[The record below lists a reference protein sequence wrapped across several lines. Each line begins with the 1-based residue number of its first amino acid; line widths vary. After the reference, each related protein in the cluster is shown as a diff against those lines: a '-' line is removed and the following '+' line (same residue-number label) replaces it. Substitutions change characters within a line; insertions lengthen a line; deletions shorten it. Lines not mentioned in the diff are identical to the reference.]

1 MAQQP
6 ETKCSEAFG
15 KHDAS
20 IYEVT
25 GNIVRSKKSNH
36 GAVYGSKA
44 VAKGIYEWV
53 VKYETGTRCCG
64 GIGIA
69 SHHSSINDLGY
80 NKANSIC
87 FFHQKSHSNRK
98 RWNFTGN
105 MKEESVQSKLNSG

>member
-69 SHHSSINDLGY
+69 SHHSSINDLQLGY
-80 NKANSIC
+80 DKAYSVA
-87 FFHQKSHSNRK
+87 FYHQKSQVNYK
-98 RWNFTGN
+98 KWNFTGSV
-105 MKEESVQSKLNSG
+105 KSEEV